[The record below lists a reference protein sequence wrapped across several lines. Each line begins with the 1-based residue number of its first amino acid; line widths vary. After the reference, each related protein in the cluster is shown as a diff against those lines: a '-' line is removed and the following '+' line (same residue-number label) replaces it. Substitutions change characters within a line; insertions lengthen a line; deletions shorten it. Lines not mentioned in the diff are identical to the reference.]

1 MSGHSKWASIKH
13 KKGALDAKRGQLF
26 TRIIREITVA
36 AKMGGSDPD
45 GNPRLR
51 LAIQQAKDGNM
62 PKDTMERA
70 IKKGAGELPG
80 VSYEDVAYEGYGVGG
95 VAVYV
100 EASTDN
106 KNRTA
111 AEIRHIFMKYAGNL
125 GEVGCVGWM
134 FKRKGQILIPAE
146 GLNED
151 SLMEVVL
158 DAGAEDMQ
166 LAGDMFVI
174 QTEWHE
180 MMAVREALEAKGIKV
195 ELAKLQMIPDTS
207 VKVDEKKGETLL
219 KLINALEEND
229 DVNSVSAN
237 YEMDDA
243 VMEKLMG

>member
-80 VSYEDVAYEGYGVGG
+80 VSYEDVTYEGYGVGG

-111 AEIRHIFMKYAGNL
+111 AEIRHIFTKYAGNL

-158 DAGAEDMQ
+158 DVGAEDMQ
-166 LAGDMFVI
+166 RAGDMFVI

-180 MMAVREALEAKGIKV
+180 MMAVREALETKGIKV
-195 ELAKLQMIPDTS
+195 ESAKLQMIPDTS

>member
-1 MSGHSKWASIKH
+1 
-13 KKGALDAKRGQLF
+13 
-26 TRIIREITVA
+26 
-36 AKMGGSDPD
+36 MGGSDPD

-80 VSYEDVAYEGYGVGG
+80 VSYEDVTYEGYGVGG

-111 AEIRHIFMKYAGNL
+111 AEIRHIFTKYAGNL

-146 GLNED
+146 GLEED

-158 DAGAEDMQ
+158 DVGAEDMQ
-166 LAGDMFVI
+166 RAGDMFVI
-174 QTEWHE
+174 QTAWHE

-195 ELAKLQMIPDTS
+195 ESAKLQMIPDTS

-219 KLINALEEND
+219 KMINALEEND

>member
-146 GLNED
+146 GLDED

-158 DAGAEDMQ
+158 EVGAEDMQ
-166 LAGDMFVI
+166 RAGDMFVI

-180 MMAVREALEAKGIKV
+180 MMAVREALETKGIKV
-195 ELAKLQMIPDTS
+195 ESAKLQMIPDTS

>member
-146 GLNED
+146 GLAED

-158 DAGAEDMQ
+158 EVGAEDMQ
-166 LAGDMFVI
+166 RAGDMFVI

-180 MMAVREALEAKGIKV
+180 MMAVREALETKGIKV
-195 ELAKLQMIPDTS
+195 ESAKLQMIPDTS

>member
-51 LAIQQAKDGNM
+51 LAIQQAKDANM

-70 IKKGAGELPG
+70 VKKGAGELPG
-80 VSYEDVAYEGYGVGG
+80 VSYEDVTYEGYGVGG

-111 AEIRHIFMKYAGNL
+111 AEIRHIFTKYAGNL

-166 LAGDMFVI
+166 RAGDMFVI
-174 QTEWHE
+174 QTQWHE
-180 MMAVREALEAKGIKV
+180 MMAVREALETKGIKV
-195 ELAKLQMIPDTS
+195 ESAKLQMIPDTS
-207 VKVDEKKGETLL
+207 IKVDEKKGETLL

>member
-80 VSYEDVAYEGYGVGG
+80 VSYEDVTYEGYGVGG

-111 AEIRHIFMKYAGNL
+111 AEIRHIFTKYAGNL

-158 DAGAEDMQ
+158 DVGAEDMQ
-166 LAGDMFVI
+166 RAGDMFVI

-195 ELAKLQMIPDTS
+195 ESAKLQMIPDTS

>member
-51 LAIQQAKDGNM
+51 LAIQQAKDANM

-80 VSYEDVAYEGYGVGG
+80 ISYEDVTYEGYGVGG

-111 AEIRHIFMKYAGNL
+111 AEIRHIFTKYAGNL

-158 DAGAEDMQ
+158 DVGAEDMQ
-166 LAGDMFVI
+166 RAGDMFVI
-174 QTEWHE
+174 QTQWHE
-180 MMAVREALEAKGIKV
+180 MMAVREALETKGIKV
-195 ELAKLQMIPDTS
+195 ESAKLQMIPDTS
-207 VKVDEKKGETLL
+207 IKVDEKKGETLL

>member
-80 VSYEDVAYEGYGVGG
+80 VSYEDVTYEGYGVGG

-111 AEIRHIFMKYAGNL
+111 AEIRHIFTKYAGNL

-146 GLNED
+146 GLEED

-158 DAGAEDMQ
+158 DVGAEDMQ
-166 LAGDMFVI
+166 RAGDMFVI
-174 QTEWHE
+174 QTQWHE
-180 MMAVREALEAKGIKV
+180 MMSVREALEAKEIKV
-195 ELAKLQMIPDTS
+195 ESAKLQMIPDTS

>member
-51 LAIQQAKDGNM
+51 LAIQQAKDANM

-70 IKKGAGELPG
+70 VKKGAGELPG
-80 VSYEDVAYEGYGVGG
+80 VSYEDVTYEGYGVGG

-111 AEIRHIFMKYAGNL
+111 AEIRHIFTKYAGNL

-166 LAGDMFVI
+166 RAGDMFVI
-174 QTEWHE
+174 QTQWHE
-180 MMAVREALEAKGIKV
+180 MMAVREALETKGIKV
-195 ELAKLQMIPDTS
+195 ESAKLQMIPDTS